1 MAKLTKDGR
10 VQSSGQGSRGLQ
22 LAWSLLGRWI
32 ERDLPAQ
39 VAKANA
45 ARRGH

>member
-1 MAKLTKDGR
+1 MAQLTKDGR
-10 VQSSGQGSRGLQ
+10 VLSSGTGSRGLQ
-22 LAWSLLGRWI
+22 LAWSLLGKWI
-32 ERDLPAQ
+32 EKDLPAR